1 MMRVVRAETAGFC
14 MGVDLALNK
23 LDSLIDKGVAD
34 GIFILGPIIHNLQVL
49 EEYAAKGVTTAR
61 TPDEIPSGASAVI
74 RAHGVP
80 RTVEELLRLRGV
92 RITDATCPKVKK
104 AQLLI
109 QTQTR
114 KGRTLLLYGEGNHPE
129 VKGLLSY
136 AESGAFLFDQQRML
150 DELPLNSNEQY
161 CLAAQTTQDREG
173 FEAIAEELS
182 SRRDIDVAVLHT
194 ICDATRER
202 QQEAVRIA
210 REVEFMVV
218 VGGYISGN
226 TRRLVQVAQD
236 QRTPCLHVETVQ
248 ELPLDKLKKY
258 SAIGLTAGASTPK
271 EIIDEVSEALTALP

>member
-1 MMRVVRAETAGFC
+1 
-14 MGVDLALNK
+14 
-23 LDSLIDKGVAD
+23 
-34 GIFILGPIIHNLQVL
+34 
-49 EEYAAKGVTTAR
+49 
-61 TPDEIPSGASAVI
+61 
-74 RAHGVP
+74 
-80 RTVEELLRLRGV
+80 
-92 RITDATCPKVKK
+92 
-104 AQLLI
+104 
-109 QTQTR
+109 
-114 KGRTLLLYGEGNHPE
+114 
-129 VKGLLSY
+129 
-136 AESGAFLFDQQRML
+136 
-150 DELPLNSNEQY
+150 
-161 CLAAQTTQDREG
+161 
-173 FEAIAEELS
+173 
-182 SRRDIDVAVLHT
+182 VLHT